1 MQLFVSS
8 TKFSAMGAGFDS
20 TIDIY
25 LRVRPISSGAKAVL
39 ELNQEE
45 GRVTWTIPRHVSL
58 GLANHQREHFTFK
71 FTGLFDMESKQDEVF
86 QKVAHKVVIGSL
98 DGYNGTIF
106 AYGQTGS
113 GKTYTITGG
122 SERYVDRGIIPRTI
136 SLIFSE
142 IAERS
147 EYAYTLHFSYME
159 VYNETGYDL
168 LNPDHETK
176 ALEDLPKVTLLEDDD
191 NVFHFR
197 NLSHHLATNEEEAL
211 NLVFVGDTNR
221 IISST
226 PMNMASSRSHC
237 IFTAHILAC
246 KVGEETV
253 RKSKL
258 HLVDLAGS
266 ERVWKTGVDGQI
278 LREAKYINLSLHYL
292 EQVIVALQEK
302 FQGKMRTHIPY
313 RNSMMTSVLRDSIG
327 GNCLTVMIATVTIAQ
342 DQLPETISTCRFA
355 QRVAMISN
363 QVTLNEEVDPNLLIK
378 RLKQQIGDLKGEIA
392 LLRGENENRPP
403 LSASEIENVRSRVIG
418 FLSDKGVD
426 TDLHCGGSM
435 MHIHAAFQILKEMLK
450 HGETQTIKSVQDDNG
465 SQVSSEST
473 VVKTLQVKVSD
484 LQYQLQ
490 QRDNEIQILVAFI
503 RKREA
508 AARNTVRSASVQ
520 SLTDRPPST
529 SCRGSRTEEKG
540 GEMKRSQLLAEKN
553 VTPRPS
559 KSADFHQPKSTEL
572 DVDLGVAK
580 LPVTSGREMD
590 KDKAFELFSKGN
602 DKMEA
607 IEENKSLLIAMC
619 ANAKALGEKVN
630 RARDSIN
637 GLRAKIEKHR
647 VERARDYL
655 VSGVS
660 NETLLEND
668 EEEDQ
673 LLCYIDAEKR
683 TYKEGFSELRDIKKE
698 IEHLHKLL
706 EHNGAQLQADF
717 EVYWSAMTAA
727 PASTETSR
735 KAPII
740 PRLQISSAIGPQH
753 QANQSSSA
761 EYKPLFP
768 FSSNSLSARGSH
780 CSPLSVSDPRS
791 GSRGGND
798 LRALALASSKEHS
811 KYVKSPSS
819 SGAGQV
825 LNNLDN
831 LLQPIRRQQLKES
844 VNTAGL
850 QKVPLTGNAAADADI
865 IAFYKARSGVL
876 KKVSS

>member
-176 ALEDLPKVTLLEDDD
+176 ALEDLPKDFILANEPIIA
-191 NVFHFR
+191 NYQFANAFR
-197 NLSHHLATNEEEAL
+197 VATNPDVHFLQNPAGLGRNQL
-211 NLVFVGDTNR
+211 N
-221 IISST
+221 
-226 PMNMASSRSHC
+226 PM
-237 IFTAHILAC
+237 HI
-246 KVGEETV
+246 
-253 RKSKL
+253 RKS
-258 HLVDLAGS
+258 
-266 ERVWKTGVDGQI
+266 
-278 LREAKYINLSLHYL
+278 
-292 EQVIVALQEK
+292 LQT
-302 FQGKMRTHIPY
+302 R
-313 RNSMMTSVLRDSIG
+313 VLRF
-327 GNCLTVMIATVTIAQ
+327 VMIATVTIAQ

-630 RARDSIN
+630 RARD
-637 GLRAKIEKHR
+637 
-647 VERARDYL
+647 
-655 VSGVS
+655 
-660 NETLLEND
+660 
-668 EEEDQ
+668 
-673 LLCYIDAEKR
+673 R

>member
-176 ALEDLPKVTLLEDDD
+176 ALEDLPKDFILANEPIIANYQFANAFRVATNPD
-191 NVFHFR
+191 VHFLQNPAGLGR
-197 NLSHHLATNEEEAL
+197 NRWNSNEEEAL

-266 ERVWKTGVDGQI
+266 ERVWKTGVDG
-278 LREAKYINLSLHYL
+278 
-292 EQVIVALQEK
+292 QVIVALQEK

-630 RARDSIN
+630 RARD
-637 GLRAKIEKHR
+637 
-647 VERARDYL
+647 
-655 VSGVS
+655 
-660 NETLLEND
+660 
-668 EEEDQ
+668 
-673 LLCYIDAEKR
+673 R